1 MTAPKKKQ
9 NRIALF
15 ALIGAGALA
24 ASVGGVFAANSI
36 TINSGGSIEFGQ
48 GLASTS
54 SCEAALTTSLT
65 QSYDIT
71 AGIFEATEIEI
82 SDINVAAV
90 ASGGCLTRTIH
101 VSLIGTGDVVCGV
114 DGTEDFAFIV
124 TANDATKEITLPDGC
139 DASTVKK
146 IAITTS

>member
-9 NRIALF
+9 NRIAIF

-36 TINSGGSIEFGQ
+36 TINSGGTIEFGQ

-54 SCEAALTTSLT
+54 SCESALDTTLS
-65 QSYDIT
+65 QAYNIDDS
-71 AGIFEATEIEI
+71 IFEATTI
-82 SDINVAAV
+82 SI
-90 ASGGCLTRTIH
+90 SGIDDSGCSGKTIH
-101 VSLIGTGDVVCGV
+101 VSLIGDTEVVCSV
-114 DGTEDFAFIV
+114 DGTGSNAFV
-124 TANDATKEITLPDGC
+124 VASGETTKDISISSGC